1 MQGAKGIHP
10 ARVDP
15 AVEFGPLLGEEPAV
29 GDIRLRA
36 RQVDHAVRRVVVADH
51 EHRAPA
57 PQRLRSGEDRPREVE
72 LVADPAVVPG
82 RAASLGEVAV
92 DHHEPPAGGLEVRGH
107 EPPLSV
113 ESRHAQG
120 GVHPD
125 GLELR
130 VEADTAIAPALGD
143 RERGVPARWAAGGM
157 SSGRARTSW
166 TSTISAPDRSTKS
179 TNPCRTPARIPLTF
193 QLTTRIRSASE
204 WSVIVSTGRLRHTHR
219 WSAAS
224 RCQNRGDGVRFRASH

>member
-1 MQGAKGIHP
+1 MFRSRAPPHCRHHVYWPGASGCRVRKASTQP
-10 ARVDP
+10 ASIP
-15 AVEFGPLLGEEPAV
+15 AVELRPLLGEEPAV

-36 RQVDHAVRRVVVADH
+36 CKIDRVVRRVVAADH
-51 EHRAPA
+51 EHRVPT

-72 LVADPAVVPG
+72 LVADPAVVPV

-113 ESRHAQG
+113 EPRYAQG

-143 RERGVPARWAAGGM
+143 RERRVPARRPAGRPVGCPRAARGPP
-157 SSGRARTSW
+157 GRRQYRRRTG
-166 TSTISAPDRSTKS
+166 PQNPRSRAGH
-179 TNPCRTPARIPLTF
+179 PR
-193 QLTTRIRSASE
+193 E
-204 WSVIVSTGRLRHTHR
+204 
-219 WSAAS
+219 S
-224 RCQNRGDGVRFRASH
+224 R